1 MNFISLDQFYKDVV
15 TWERQLPYFDAVCG
29 VPRSGLFPASIIA
42 LRRNIRLVDLN
53 SLLQDPN
60 NAIQSAPI
68 RQSNPII
75 KYNKRVGNR
84 LLVVDDSA
92 SNQTTTISAIRE
104 ALKSCTSLDISYAA
118 VYRASS
124 ASTVDHYF
132 KEVPL
137 PRMFGW
143 NWFRHWEL
151 QFALLDIDGVLC
163 EDWALKQEQDD
174 DPVYLNHLM
183 NVKPLYIPDVP
194 VLGLVT
200 SRLSRYREL
209 TETWL
214 KKHQVMYRKLHMHP
228 ATTPEQRR
236 RMNDHA
242 QRKADV
248 YIRTTEANLFVESDM
263 RQAQRIFELTKKPV
277 LCIDTM
283 TCLS

>member
-1 MNFISLDQFYKDVV
+1 MNFISLDQFYKDIV

-29 VPRSGLFPASIIA
+29 VPRSGLLPASIIA

-53 SLLQDPN
+53 SLLQDPD
-60 NAIQSAPI
+60 NAIQNAPI
-68 RQSNPII
+68 RQLNPII
-75 KYNKRVGNR
+75 QYNKPFGNK

-104 ALKSCTSLDISYAA
+104 SLKDCTNLDVSYAA

-132 KEVPL
+132 KEVSL

>member
-1 MNFISLDQFYKDVV
+1 MNFISLDQFYKDIV

-29 VPRSGLFPASIIA
+29 VPRSGLLPASIIA
-42 LRRNIRLVDLN
+42 LRRNIRLVDLD
-53 SLLQDPN
+53 SLLRDPSA
-60 NAIQSAPI
+60 AIQNAPI

-75 KYNKRVGNR
+75 RYNKRSGNK

-104 ALKSCTSLDISYAA
+104 ALKDCKDLEISYAA

-163 EDWALKQEQDD
+163 EDWKLKQEQNE
-174 DPVYLNHLM
+174 DPTYIDHLV

-214 KKHQVMYRKLHMHP
+214 KKNQVMYKKLHMHP
-228 ATTPEQRR
+228 ATTPEERR
-236 RMNDHA
+236 KMNDHA

-248 YIRTTEANLFVESDM
+248 YLRTPEAPLFVESDI
-263 RQAQRIFELTKKPV
+263 RQAQRIFELAKKPV

>member
-236 RMNDHA
+236 SMNDHA

-248 YIRTTEANLFVESDM
+248 YIRTPEANLFVESDM

>member
-1 MNFISLDQFYKDVV
+1 MNFISLDQFYKDIV

-29 VPRSGLFPASIIA
+29 VPRSGLLPASIIA
-42 LRRNIRLVDLN
+42 LRRNIRLVDLD
-53 SLLQDPN
+53 SLLRDPSV
-60 NAIQSAPI
+60 AIQNAPI

-75 KYNKRVGNR
+75 RYNKRSGNK

-104 ALKSCTSLDISYAA
+104 ALKDCKDLEISYAA

-163 EDWALKQEQDD
+163 EDWKLKQEQNE
-174 DPVYLNHLM
+174 DPTYIDHLV

-214 KKHQVMYRKLHMHP
+214 KKNQVMYKKLHMHP
-228 ATTPEQRR
+228 ATTPEERR
-236 RMNDHA
+236 KMNDHA

-248 YIRTTEANLFVESDM
+248 YLRTPEATLFVESDI
-263 RQAQRIFELTKKPV
+263 RQAQRIFELAKKPV

>member
-1 MNFISLDQFYKDVV
+1 MNFISLDQFYKDIV

-29 VPRSGLFPASIIA
+29 VPRSGLLPASIIA

-53 SLLQDPN
+53 SLLQDPD
-60 NAIQSAPI
+60 NAIQNAPI
-68 RQSNPII
+68 RQLNPII
-75 KYNKRVGNR
+75 QYNKPFGNK

-104 ALKSCTSLDISYAA
+104 SLKDCTNLDVSYAA

-174 DPVYLNHLM
+174 DPVYLNRLM

-228 ATTPEQRR
+228 ATTPEERR

-248 YIRTTEANLFVESDM
+248 YIRTPEANLFVESDM

>member
-1 MNFISLDQFYKDVV
+1 MNFISLDQFYKDIV

-29 VPRSGLFPASIIA
+29 VPRSGLLPASIIA

-53 SLLQDPN
+53 SLLQDPD
-60 NAIQSAPI
+60 NAIQNAPI
-68 RQSNPII
+68 RQLNPII
-75 KYNKRVGNR
+75 QYNKPFGNK

-104 ALKSCTSLDISYAA
+104 SLKDCTNLDVSYAA

-248 YIRTTEANLFVESDM
+248 YIRTPEANLFVESDM

>member
-29 VPRSGLFPASIIA
+29 VPRSGLLPASIIA

-53 SLLQDPN
+53 SLLQDPS
-60 NAIQSAPI
+60 NAIQNAPI

-104 ALKSCTSLDISYAA
+104 SLKDCTNLDISYAA

-214 KKHQVMYRKLHMHP
+214 KKHQVMYKKLHMHP
-228 ATTPEQRR
+228 ATTPEERR

-248 YIRTTEANLFVESDM
+248 YLRTLEARLFVESDM

>member
-29 VPRSGLFPASIIA
+29 VPRSGLLPASIIA

-53 SLLQDPN
+53 SLVQDPD
-60 NAIQSAPI
+60 NALKNAPI
-68 RQSNPII
+68 RQLNPII
-75 KYNKRVGNR
+75 HYNKPFGNK

-104 ALKSCTSLDISYAA
+104 SLKDCTSLDISYAA

-124 ASTVDHYF
+124 ASAVDHYF

-163 EDWALKQEQDD
+163 EDWALKQEQDA

-214 KKHQVMYRKLHMHP
+214 KKHQVMYKKLHMHP
-228 ATTPEQRR
+228 ATTPEERR

-248 YIRTTEANLFVESDM
+248 YLRTPEAKLFVESDM

>member
-1 MNFISLDQFYKDVV
+1 MNFISLDQFYKDIV

-29 VPRSGLFPASIIA
+29 VPRSGLLPASIIA
-42 LRRNIRLVDLN
+42 LRRNIRLVDLD
-53 SLLQDPN
+53 SLLRDPSA
-60 NAIQSAPI
+60 AIQNAPI

-75 KYNKRVGNR
+75 RYNKRSGNK

-104 ALKSCTSLDISYAA
+104 ALKDCKDLEISYAA

-163 EDWALKQEQDD
+163 EDWKLKQEQNE
-174 DPVYLNHLM
+174 DPTYIDHLV

-214 KKHQVMYRKLHMHP
+214 KKNQVMYKKLHMHP
-228 ATTPEQRR
+228 ATTPEERR
-236 RMNDHA
+236 KMNDHA

-248 YIRTTEANLFVESDM
+248 YLRTPEATLFVESDI
-263 RQAQRIFELTKKPV
+263 RQAQRIFELAKKPV